1 MNHIGLKLG
10 PLGYRVIDLPPL
22 PQDARDNFA
31 NLPEDPYYTERWRQ
45 FSQYVLFFEHDHWAC
60 RVLEHRPF
68 IQAKAYKQ
76 KVGGVRRNFEPI
88 SGVDPTPQFA
98 AIASELDFDNN
109 AVFQVNL
116 HQWRTRVNE
125 TYQGKTI
132 HLGAAPGRTS
142 HHQRDR
148 LGAPQHHRGSRR
160 STRSARPIR
169 SSSKPSSRVNV
180 SSCVTKTWFMAHAT
194 STPCPGKAAT
204 AISGSSRS
212 IRGPTGATARS
223 SRPSRPLSPQV
234 SLQND
239 AVPPRSR
246 CRRRGHT
253 R

>member
-60 RVLEHRPF
+60 RILEHRPF
-68 IQAKAYKQ
+68 IQAKAYNQ

-98 AIASELDFDNN
+98 AIASELDFDRN

-132 HLGAAPGRTS
+132 PEGPHRDGHHITSVTVWERHNITGGESTLYQVGKTDPFFEQALHPGQCLVMRDEDMVHGA
-142 HHQRDR
+142 RDIHAVSGEGGYR
-148 LGAPQHHRGSRR
+148 DIWVISINPWADRR
-160 STRSARPIR
+160 YGEEFEA
-169 SSSKPSSRVNV
+169 
-180 SSCVTKTWFMAHAT
+180 F
-194 STPCPGKAAT
+194 AT
-204 AISGSSRS
+204 AEPAS
-212 IRGPTGATARS
+212 IAAE
-223 SRPSRPLSPQV
+223 
-234 SLQND
+234 
-239 AVPPRSR
+239 
-246 CRRRGHT
+246 
-253 R
+253 